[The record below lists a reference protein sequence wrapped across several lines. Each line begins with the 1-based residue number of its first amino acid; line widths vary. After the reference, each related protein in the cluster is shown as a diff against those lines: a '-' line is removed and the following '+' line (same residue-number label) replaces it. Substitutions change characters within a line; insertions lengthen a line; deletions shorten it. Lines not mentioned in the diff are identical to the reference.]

1 MSLHDHVDVSHQRY
15 WEFTTFR
22 IKQGHDREWHDLV
35 KMYTDGFA
43 NMPDQH
49 WAMYQSQ
56 YGEDNGGEYVVIN
69 PMRTLAEVDKGM
81 TNEDAFMKVQGDAGM
96 KRIEELGAACIES
109 TQTNLFVVNSKE
121 SYVDAGW
128 ATTAS
133 EVYGRQQ

>member
-1 MSLHDHVDVSHQRY
+1 
-15 WEFTTFR
+15 
-22 IKQGHDREWHDLV
+22 
-35 KMYTDGFA
+35 
-43 NMPDQH
+43 
-49 WAMYQSQ
+49 
-56 YGEDNGGEYVVIN
+56 VVIN